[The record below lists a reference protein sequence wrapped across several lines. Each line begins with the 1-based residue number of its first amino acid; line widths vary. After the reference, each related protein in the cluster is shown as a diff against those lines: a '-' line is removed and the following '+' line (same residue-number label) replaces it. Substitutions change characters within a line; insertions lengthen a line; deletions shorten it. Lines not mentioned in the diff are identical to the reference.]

1 MDYLHMGNRRR
12 RMAGRCHS
20 LGGTMDREKLEEL
33 LQDVYENADPD
44 WRQTAEVALRFAA
57 QTKPE
62 VTVDDVWDLIDQ
74 FDVETHEHKAIGPV
88 MKNGGRDRI
97 IERTNRTAIT
107 RRPTRNRGDVRVWR
121 SLIYK
126 GDPND

>member
-1 MDYLHMGNRRR
+1 
-12 RMAGRCHS
+12 
-20 LGGTMDREKLEEL
+20 MDREKLEEL
-33 LQDVYENADPD
+33 LQAVYENADPD
-44 WRQTAEVALRFAA
+44 WRQTAAVALRFAA
-57 QTKPE
+57 QTQAE

-74 FDVETHEHKAIGPV
+74 FDVETHEHRAIGSV
-88 MKNGGRDRI
+88 MSNGGRDRI

-126 GDPND
+126 GE